1 MKKVIALLFSVLF
14 ILTAMFFAISAAD
27 GYDGLYV
34 VFGDSIAAGYG
45 LDGSAVGSDESMRY
59 VAGRDSNAYA
69 GIVSRALNY
78 DLNNFAASGATTANL
93 LNKVKTN
100 SVLSAVSKADLVT
113 VSIGG
118 NDMIGM
124 ASTILSRAAMHEALG
139 DYLDIPRTD
148 DSIEKMY
155 STLESN
161 LTEIMRTLVNA
172 NNGKGKIYL
181 QTLYNPFKYNT
192 SYTIDFGSYTY
203 NVGNLIDYYINRIN
217 EIYRRVRS
225 NVGGFYLVD
234 TASAMN
240 GDGRCFYEISTP
252 DFHPT
257 AYGHRVIANT
267 ILAAYEKPVQTTSAT
282 TTVKPSTATATTA
295 AAASSSVSTS
305 AIVGSTTH
313 FVSTSS
319 DAIST
324 TATTAT
330 VGSTAETTKETTA
343 ATTAV
348 ISTTSTTKEATT
360 STTSAAATVVTETT
374 AATTVIH
381 STTTVCESTVTPT
394 VSTAKTEAVSTVS
407 PTTASTIPSNVPTAA
422 ATTAPTKTE
431 SGCTSAITGSAAML
445 VISGAILCA
454 VSFKKKERK

>member
-1 MKKVIALLFSVLF
+1 MKKVIVLLFSVLF

-124 ASTILSRAAMHEALG
+124 ASTILPRAAMHEALG

-161 LTEIMRTLVNA
+161 LTEIMRILVNA

-330 VGSTAETTKETTA
+330 VESTAETTKETTA
-343 ATTAV
+343 ATT
-348 ISTTSTTKEATT
+348 KEATV
-360 STTSAAATVVTETT
+360 ATETT

-394 VSTAKTEAVSTVS
+394 VSTAKTEAISTVS